1 MLGGSGEIR
10 TRDQR
15 IKRSRDSSKP
25 YINQW
30 SKGPKLTVRLSV
42 RLLFWYKVPIFKL
55 NAKLF
60 DSQNAVTPF
69 KLKAR
74 IPLIG

>member
-1 MLGGSGEIR
+1 M
-10 TRDQR
+10 
-15 IKRSRDSSKP
+15 
-25 YINQW
+25 
-30 SKGPKLTVRLSV
+30 TVRLSV
-42 RLLFWYKVPIFKL
+42 RLLFWYKVPIFNL